1 MAVILLSFIATS
13 LFLESLTATEQNFR
27 ILNCKVTPA
36 GENLESEFRLRASEK
51 GVRIVYLNLKIGNNS
66 YNPLDLPDEFLPD
79 RWVWARSN
87 NEPMLSLPFDFDIL
101 SLGLLNYQVGSMTV
115 PLRDEPSGCLAG
127 LNSTCQNLVVGRALL
142 DNVTSKSGS
151 TGVVCVAMIEIYST
165 YQDEKLRSIKYR
177 CCSSNVSSIHCD
189 LSIVGSRW
197 LQAIK
202 TFLYC
207 LSAVV
212 VFYCPALLLLLPD
225 CIFNLQNE
233 CDKEDITE
241 NQLPNGG
248 QARSDGSGMR
258 NGYQRIQSEEENRLS
273 CNTAE
278 EIPVDDASPVIC
290 STFLLGCVQLLPDL
304 KSSFNVKLAVLMFC
318 IFPFSFYFPL
328 ALFFFLKP
336 KYIHERLKQPISESP
351 EFSAISVGMISPS
364 TILILTVL
372 VLPCWTALLFLK
384 PKDLYL
390 NKCPLC
396 DRENVDSVSIGN
408 EILHHLKL
416 FPETV
421 YFFMLTYRHLL
432 NRSLKKMVSL
442 STCNLEM
449 NYRGSRM
456 RRALFSLWLLFSS
469 LFTLFLSLVGAAFCL
484 FLLLVSVIFLFFCFS
499 PLIFLL
505 DIICKKVLTMTR
517 RTSDSIVLRFT
528 TMGLVLNAEIVI
540 PYLSFLVVAV
550 QLYVNSDCFNIHV
563 NYDCF
568 NAGHATQ
575 AIKGTNVSNTS
586 CRNQMILKL
595 KNQNM
600 AAFKAVAF
608 QSLACVWFCVST
620 AAAVQNCS
628 LVNCKVL
635 PVGENIASEFRLKAS
650 EKGVRMIYLNLKIGN
665 NSYNPL
671 ELQDEFQP
679 DRWVWARS
687 NKEPMLSL
695 PYDYDILSL
704 GLLNYQVRSMKL
716 PLRDEPSGCLAGL
729 NSTCQDVAV
738 GRALLDNVT
747 SEGGKT
753 GVVCVAAIE
762 KTVRNA
768 FLKHDDTISIKYH
781 CCRFNASSINCDV
794 PVEGS
799 NWYQAIYNFL
809 ICLAVVLM
817 FYFPAL
823 PLLLPDY
830 IFNLQYE
837 CNREGNTDELT
848 IHARSGYEAI
858 PEIQVL
864 DEIPVDD
871 ASPVTCSTALLG
883 CVQQLPDVKLSFN
896 LKLAVLLLCI
906 FPFGFYVNVGIF
918 LVLKEKYFDE
928 LFMKVPP
935 ETLARETPMFFS
947 LSRLFYPTGPFQYF
961 LVALSTL
968 TCLMAVLFLR
978 PTDLFLNQNFVCVQ
992 CHMAKHLFSLPITE
1006 NEDSVSIGDKIL
1018 HHLNIMQKVAYLLMF
1033 KFLNQ
1038 YKTGL
1043 QKLGNISTCYLKVNH
1058 NGSRIR
1064 RAH

>member
-1 MAVILLSFIATS
+1 MISYSQKKNPLALAKMAVILLSFIAAS

-36 GENLESEFRLRASEK
+36 GENLESEFRLKASEK

-469 LFTLFLSLVGAAFCL
+469 LFTLFLSLVGTAFCL

-517 RTSDSIVLRFT
+517 RTSDSIVLRNFLLLAFVIYLLFITILLYNGIFTLCTFFDGILGFT

-540 PYLSFLVVAV
+540 PYLSFLVVV
-550 QLYVNSDCFNIHV
+550 I
-563 NYDCF
+563 
-568 NAGHATQ
+568 
-575 AIKGTNVSNTS
+575 TNVYFCYANLQK
-586 CRNQMILKL
+586 NYMAVKEFILKYRQQEL
-595 KNQNM
+595 DSNSGADQRTIPTNL
-600 AAFKAVAF
+600 F
-608 QSLACVWFCVST
+608 WFVSDE
-620 AAAVQNCS
+620 
-628 LVNCKVL
+628 VL
-635 PVGENIASEFRLKAS
+635 PVTTEICL
-650 EKGVRMIYLNLKIGN
+650 M
-665 NSYNPL
+665 
-671 ELQDEFQP
+671 
-679 DRWVWARS
+679 
-687 NKEPMLSL
+687 
-695 PYDYDILSL
+695 
-704 GLLNYQVRSMKL
+704 
-716 PLRDEPSGCLAGL
+716 LRDMAVIVTFLFLTVSSIIFFRNAYEISTLVSTIAVFISGAIPTLFLKGL
-729 NSTCQDVAV
+729 TRGKNFSGWRKIQLERKIKVAV
-738 GRALLDNVT
+738 R
-747 SEGGKT
+747 E
-753 GVVCVAAIE
+753 
-762 KTVRNA
+762 
-768 FLKHDDTISIKYH
+768 
-781 CCRFNASSINCDV
+781 
-794 PVEGS
+794 
-799 NWYQAIYNFL
+799 
-809 ICLAVVLM
+809 
-817 FYFPAL
+817 
-823 PLLLPDY
+823 
-830 IFNLQYE
+830 YE
-837 CNREGNTDELT
+837 REVS
-848 IHARSGYEAI
+848 R
-858 PEIQVL
+858 
-864 DEIPVDD
+864 
-871 ASPVTCSTALLG
+871 
-883 CVQQLPDVKLSFN
+883 
-896 LKLAVLLLCI
+896 
-906 FPFGFYVNVGIF
+906 VGI
-918 LVLKEKYFDE
+918 
-928 LFMKVPP
+928 
-935 ETLARETPMFFS
+935 
-947 LSRLFYPTGPFQYF
+947 
-961 LVALSTL
+961 
-968 TCLMAVLFLR
+968 
-978 PTDLFLNQNFVCVQ
+978 N
-992 CHMAKHLFSLPITE
+992 
-1006 NEDSVSIGDKIL
+1006 
-1018 HHLNIMQKVAYLLMF
+1018 
-1033 KFLNQ
+1033 
-1038 YKTGL
+1038 
-1043 QKLGNISTCYLKVNH
+1043 
-1058 NGSRIR
+1058 
-1064 RAH
+1064 